1 MNGTDDMRDYDL
13 MVADSP
19 DASAR
24 FPTCIATL
32 QDLMEACAESHVHCR
47 MTCAIPCNQLS
58 RQAIMLLRQWCQ
70 Y

>member
-47 MTCAIPCNQLS
+47 M
-58 RQAIMLLRQWCQ
+58 
-70 Y
+70 